1 MKRGVFFPLN
11 LFVEKPSSEKKKRG
25 KKEGLTWLHRREL
38 ELVRQVFL
46 AASALLLLQMLLLL
60 LLRGGHERGPGLFL
74 LLEENVALA
83 RRHRGRR
90 RRRRLE
96 AAKAREP
103 FLFVLVKGAPARGL
117 LLHPGEHWR
126 AHDRDCSWVG
136 CAGGHGY
143 LLKREK
149 EGRKRGRRKKEK
161 VKTDFMFHFLSLY
174 TLPCFILSSSVVI

>member
-126 AHDRDCSWVG
+126 AHDRACSWVG

-143 LLKREK
+143 FLKREK
-149 EGRKRGRRKKEK
+149 EGRGGGEKKK
-161 VKTDFMFHFLSLY
+161 K
-174 TLPCFILSSSVVI
+174 

>member
-60 LLRGGHERGPGLFL
+60 LLLLLRGGHERGPGLFL

-83 RRHRGRR
+83 RSHRG
-90 RRRRLE
+90 
-96 AAKAREP
+96 
-103 FLFVLVKGAPARGL
+103 
-117 LLHPGEHWR
+117 
-126 AHDRDCSWVG
+126 
-136 CAGGHGY
+136 
-143 LLKREK
+143 
-149 EGRKRGRRKKEK
+149 
-161 VKTDFMFHFLSLY
+161 
-174 TLPCFILSSSVVI
+174 